1 MSNGKTILLLI
12 ISVILV
18 SLLSNKSSAPFFEFE
33 GKGIINQYT
42 ALALGSTLHEPSQ
55 NNTDIRSITS
65 PINQTNRS
73 SSDLSTLVNKG
84 HALYNQG
91 NYTQAIQYYDKA
103 LDIDA
108 DYEAALY
115 GKGNALISLGDA
127 SNKSRLTKTSGDEG
141 GYNRGAIDAQNDI
154 RFALIEI

>member
-1 MSNGKTILLLI
+1 MIFYVECKTKLLLI

-18 SLLSNKSSAPFFEFE
+18 SLISNKSSAPFFEFE
-33 GKGIINQYT
+33 GKGIINQYV
-42 ALALGSTLHEPSQ
+42 ALALGLTLHEPSQ

-65 PINQTNRS
+65 PINQTNRP

-103 LDIDA
+103 LDIYS
-108 DYEAALY
+108 DYEQPLY
-115 GKGNALISLGDA
+115 AK
-127 SNKSRLTKTSGDEG
+127 
-141 GYNRGAIDAQNDI
+141 
-154 RFALIEI
+154 